1 MKKSIFDFSDLSPE
15 LKKSLTNKL
24 TDEFN
29 NGKSSRLH
37 RVKLKQRKERKETRK
52 KLIFKLVKN
61 DHKCRQLRMQL
72 ARKNTK
78 ALSRQEYLIN
88 EEKVKQII
96 YLTFTTT

>member
-1 MKKSIFDFSDLSPE
+1 MN
-15 LKKSLTNKL
+15 LTMEKVA
-24 TDEFN
+24 DYI
-29 NGKSSRLH
+29 

-96 YLTFTTT
+96 YLTLQQLKIKNTLKYD

>member
-1 MKKSIFDFSDLSPE
+1 MN
-15 LKKSLTNKL
+15 LTMEKVA
-24 TDEFN
+24 DYI
-29 NGKSSRLH
+29 

-52 KLIFKLVKN
+52 KLMFKLVKN

-96 YLTFTTT
+96 YLTLQQLKIKNTLKYD

>member
-1 MKKSIFDFSDLSPE
+1 MN
-15 LKKSLTNKL
+15 LTMEKVA
-24 TDEFN
+24 DYI
-29 NGKSSRLH
+29 
-37 RVKLKQRKERKETRK
+37 RVKLKQRKVRKETRK

-96 YLTFTTT
+96 YLTLQQLKIKNTLKYD

>member
-1 MKKSIFDFSDLSPE
+1 MN
-15 LKKSLTNKL
+15 LTMEKVA
-24 TDEFN
+24 DYI
-29 NGKSSRLH
+29 
-37 RVKLKQRKERKETRK
+37 RVKLKQRKERRETRK

-96 YLTFTTT
+96 YLTLQQLKIKNTLKYD